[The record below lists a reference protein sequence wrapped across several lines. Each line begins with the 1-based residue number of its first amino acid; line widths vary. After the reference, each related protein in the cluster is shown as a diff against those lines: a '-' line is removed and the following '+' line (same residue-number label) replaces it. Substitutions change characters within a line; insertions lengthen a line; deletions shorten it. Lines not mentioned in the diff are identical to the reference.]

1 MKTFGPDQ
9 TVVAPAI
16 LIVDDLPQNLLAL
29 EATLESLGVEL
40 IRAQSGEEALRQ
52 LLEREFAL
60 IILDVQMP
68 GLNGLETAELIKK
81 RERSSH
87 IPIIFITALSRE
99 AAYVFKGYGQG
110 AVDYLLKPVDPE
122 IVRAKASVFVE
133 LFRRGEQIKQQ
144 AKLVAA
150 GEAKDAFLAAIA
162 HELRTPLTA
171 AKAQAQLAIRQ
182 MGGAESPAVRPLHMI
197 SRQIDRLVRMVEELF
212 DLTRLQSGSFRLY
225 PAPLDLMVLAN
236 EVAERMASTSAKH
249 RVVVTG
255 PDTLAITADADRV
268 DQILTNLIANG
279 IRYSPEGGEVRV
291 ELHHDESSLH
301 LKVTDRGVGIA
312 PDKLQTIFERFAQLH
327 GGTYGGLGL
336 GLTISQELVVRHGGK
351 IWAESTGRPGEGS
364 TLHVVLPLHPPVEPG
379 LQAASGG

>member
-1 MKTFGPDQ
+1 MKSFGPDQ
-9 TVVAPAI
+9 TVVSPAI

-29 EATLESLGVEL
+29 EATLEPLEVEV
-40 IRAQSGEEALRQ
+40 IRAQSGEEALRR

-68 GLNGLETAELIKK
+68 GLNGLETAELIKR

-110 AVDYLLKPVDPE
+110 AVDYLLKPVDPD
-122 IVRAKASVFVE
+122 IIRAKASVFVE
-133 LFRRGEQIKQQ
+133 LFKRGEQIKQQ

-182 MGGAESPAVRPLHMI
+182 MGGAESPAVRPLQLI

-212 DLTRLQSGSFRLY
+212 DLTRLESGSFRLY
-225 PAPLDLMVLAN
+225 PAPVDLMVLAN
-236 EVAERMASTSAKH
+236 EVAERMASTSSKH
-249 RVVVTG
+249 RVVVSG
-255 PDTLAITADADRV
+255 PETLSITADADRV
-268 DQILTNLIANG
+268 DQIFTNLIANG
-279 IRYSPEGGEVRV
+279 IRYSPEGGEVGL
-291 ELHHDESSLH
+291 ELQRTESTVH
-301 LKVTDRGVGIA
+301 VKVKDHGLGIA
-312 PDKLQTIFERFAQLH
+312 PDKLDTIFERFTQLH

-336 GLTISQELVVRHGGK
+336 GLTISQELVIRHGGK
-351 IWAESTGRPGEGS
+351 IWAESSGRPGEGAI
-364 TLHVVLPLHPPVEPG
+364 LHVELPLHPPVEVG
-379 LQAASGG
+379 LKAVSEG